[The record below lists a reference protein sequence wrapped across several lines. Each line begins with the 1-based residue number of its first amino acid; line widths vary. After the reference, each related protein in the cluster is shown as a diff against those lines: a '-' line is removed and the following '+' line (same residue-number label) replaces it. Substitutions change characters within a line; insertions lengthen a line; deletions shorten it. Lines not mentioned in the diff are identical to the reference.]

1 MLNEDYPTY
10 KDYMREAN
18 THPTFDVY
26 SVGKILSAI
35 INDYFSDGD
44 GNPKWME
51 VIERWRVLI
60 CKMTWLIPSKRIT
73 MDKALKEVRAIRHFL
88 FGHS

>member
-1 MLNEDYPTY
+1 
-10 KDYMREAN
+10 MREAN
-18 THPTFDVY
+18 THSTFDVY
-26 SVGKILSAI
+26 SVGKMLSTI
-35 INDYFSDGD
+35 ITDYFSDSD

-51 VIERWRVLI
+51 VIEKWRQII

-73 MDKALKEVRAIRHFL
+73 MDKALEEVREIRHFL